1 MNPLLIPPTKIKS
14 RSIISPNVQ
23 GKTPELFWKI
33 VRENLFMNSKSKV
46 VSVREKM
53 FSALKS
59 RTLLQQKLP
68 QKVNRQAF
76 NLREDVFKKWP
87 SKNTYT

>member
-1 MNPLLIPPTKIKS
+1 
-14 RSIISPNVQ
+14 
-23 GKTPELFWKI
+23 
-33 VRENLFMNSKSKV
+33 MNSKSKV

-76 NLREDVFKKWP
+76 NLREDVFKKWS